1 MLKER
6 NHLMSAGRL
15 MLQRGFTLIEL
26 LVTLIIVTIIAV
38 MAVPA
43 FTGFLTRQQLASDVN
58 EMISVLSFARS
69 EAIKQRSDM
78 TVIFSPPDVPNSN
91 RRPESCRNN
100 EVEED
105 LGENSEAS
113 IRYRYSGG
121 CYWVVQTGG
130 GSEGEILRVGQSA
143 NIASPTQEFSLTFQ
157 SLGDADIGGCDP
169 TACRIEIRPTR
180 ESEITDPV
188 TLVINITGSIRR
200 EEPES

>member
-1 MLKER
+1 
-6 NHLMSAGRL
+6 MSAGRL

-58 EMISVLSFARS
+58 EMISVLRFARS

-143 NIASPTQEFSLTFQ
+143 NIASPTQAFSLTFQ
-157 SLGDADIGGCDP
+157 SLGDADIANCPDSPCEMTLNTSG
-169 TACRIEIRPTR
+169 
-180 ESEITDPV
+180 ESASITPV
-188 TLVINITGSIRR
+188 TLVIRATGSIRR
-200 EEPES
+200 KESES